1 MTTICERKIRYSLR
15 GLAEQAA
22 RRQRA
27 TSGEVIHA
35 YDCSECGGFHIGH
48 PSLKVPRAV
57 RRQARRKK

>member
-1 MTTICERKIRYSLR
+1 MTTTCERKSRYPSL

-27 TSGEVIHA
+27 SSGEVIQA
-35 YDCSECGGFHIGH
+35 YSCSSCGGFHIGH

-57 RRQARRKK
+57 RRGHRR